1 MTPEEFA
8 KYDDELN
15 RILKGFHISLFNLI
29 NMAEQIDPKNYHIE
43 WVKKQISIA
52 LKIDKENIIKRMKDK
67 MWDYRN
73 EIMACDIAFFKNNQF
88 SKHIKNDDNR
98 PFMYS
103 FLNMIKK
110 KSESL
115 SKEEINSIWEETKNI
130 LLYCI
135 EYKRLVKDYDE

>member
-15 RILKGFHISLFNLI
+15 HILKNFHYSLFNLI

-43 WVKKQISIA
+43 WVKKQMSIA

-67 MWDYRN
+67 MWEYRK
-73 EIMACDIAFFKNNQF
+73 EIIGHDMAFFKNNQF
-88 SKHIKNDDNR
+88 SKYIKNDDNR

-103 FLNMIKK
+103 FLNMLKK
-110 KSESL
+110 KSETL
-115 SKEEINSIWEETKNI
+115 SQEEIDKIWEETDNL

-135 EYKRLVKDYDE
+135 EYKRLIKDYDE